1 VSYLLCYRLGVVP
14 RQKRSVSLP
23 DALAQ
28 DIDRAAAAEG
38 TTFSGWLAATAA
50 HRLRLDQGR
59 QGIAAWEAENGPLT
73 AEEIAEGLARARRLV
88 ETAERGRVASR
99 QSA

>member
-1 VSYLLCYRLGVVP
+1 MAQ
-14 RQKRSVSLP
+14 RQKRSISLP
-23 DALAQ
+23 DELAQ

-50 HRLRLDQGR
+50 HRLRLEEGR
-59 QGIAAWEAENGPLT
+59 RGIAAWEAENGALT
-73 AEEIAEGLARARRLV
+73 ADELAEGLARARRSLAPV
-88 ETAERGRVASR
+88 RRGRAAAR

>member
-1 VSYLLCYRLGVVP
+1 MAP

-38 TTFSGWLAATAA
+38 TTFSGWLAGCHSR

-73 AEEIAEGLARARRLV
+73 AEEIAEGLSRARRLV